1 MEHVT
6 SHAHWYRV
14 GLALAVITSMAVIE
28 AVAARSGTAP
38 AGASTL
44 VACPASRIRVTAGAT
59 VMDTTY
65 SYTTPTGVVTAF
77 ANEAV
82 PVYFYNKGALCHL
95 LMGAPEIRMV
105 RGTTAAAAITR
116 SDLSTPV
123 GADSED
129 RVAVGSHQQV
139 EALLVVVKPVGPS
152 FAGCHPAAST
162 GILVGG
168 YGKPIAST
176 RFIARRL
183 RYACFDSGV
192 GRVVAN
198 YGVDWVVSR

>member
-1 MEHVT
+1 MKT
-6 SHAHWYRV
+6 HAHWYCV
-14 GLALAVITSMAVIE
+14 GLALAVIASVAVIE
-28 AVAARSGTAP
+28 AVASRPGTTQV
-38 AGASTL
+38 GASTL
-44 VACPASRIRVTAGAT
+44 VACPASRIQVTAGAT
-59 VMDTTY
+59 LTDTTY
-65 SYTTPTGVVTAF
+65 SYSTPTGVVTAF

-105 RGTTAAAAITR
+105 RGTTAAAITL

-123 GADSED
+123 GPDNQD
-129 RVAVGSHQQV
+129 RVAVGSHQKV

-152 FAGCHPAAST
+152 FAGCHPATST

-168 YGKPIAST
+168 YGKPIATT
-176 RFIARRL
+176 RFIARKL

-192 GRVVAN
+192 GRVVTN
-198 YGVDWVVSR
+198 FGVEWVASQ